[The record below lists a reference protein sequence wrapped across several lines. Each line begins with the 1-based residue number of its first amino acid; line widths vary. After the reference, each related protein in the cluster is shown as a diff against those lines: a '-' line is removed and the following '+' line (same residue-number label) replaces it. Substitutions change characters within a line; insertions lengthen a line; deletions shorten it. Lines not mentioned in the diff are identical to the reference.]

1 MFSMVIGIMSCG
13 EDEENISQKPTPNPG
28 LIKPTTQVAADEPGD
43 AWQIVWVRVD
53 PVTGQETYISE
64 HIYIYDILKQQDILA
79 VKVLDKEGN
88 PVPNARVEWTLLD
101 SPHMV
106 GDIIETDD
114 PGFQKAAP
122 QIKVDNKFAF
132 TFTNAEGDRTREMEF
147 KCPAEVSHVEGSDY
161 SMKKPTS
168 INVGKEGETWIVIT
182 AARRG
187 LTDIAAYC
195 PDIVAEAPSHK
206 IFATKVWDCYDWEF
220 PNTEIP
226 NDCETI
232 EHTFTTRIFNHLT
245 GNPQPGI
252 DVRYTILN
260 PKLDTIIAGNGTQ
273 TVVTSDL
280 NGEVAVTIEAPT
292 TYPRVDPMKVL
303 VEILFRDDMDICD
316 GREFV
321 IGCATVTKWW
331 EVETLRVTVSGE
343 LISCLENADN
353 LTGTFSV
360 TNLGPP
366 DAEDVIA
373 DNVTLT
379 VDYPQEEEITVVDT
393 DGGTNDGDKITWNI
407 GTLPSGDTASRNPIF
422 AASSGGVYT
431 FTATTESKCTAAG
444 PVTWTVKIIAIT
456 ATCSLDSSVIVLD
469 PGEVFDEVLPC
480 VDPEARQ
487 CGQYITTYTL
497 IVENVG
503 GDAVNMTLGLDPL
516 PDGLKLIS
524 GEPEDIKLNPGETF
538 EKPFELKATLRATGE
553 IESEYTVAVKGR
565 VDNIKSANSNVV
577 CLPQE
582 PTLVWLAP
590 DPCEIMIVAGPA
602 MLVRKTDTKDPIKV
616 HDLTRYRMLV
626 WNQGTA
632 DAYDVTIV
640 DTLPAQISL
649 VTDVVDLVDEDD
661 QVVCLVELVDIE
673 RNTGDVEDILHVFE
687 PWDFDKGDLPI
698 NINGIPG
705 VLDGNTTLTID
716 VTGSVITFTFDKIM
730 KPTWAFRISF
740 YAQANAVG
748 TVVNRTGLTYREE
761 PVPSPV
767 LPTDGPVNSDES
779 TTIR

>member
-64 HIYIYDILKQQDILA
+64 HLYIYDILKKQDILA

-132 TFTNAEGDRTREMEF
+132 TFTNATGDRTREMEF

-161 SMKKPTS
+161 SMKEPTI

-187 LTDIAAYC
+187 ITDIAAYC

-220 PNTEIP
+220 PNTEIV
-226 NDCETI
+226 NDCEII
-232 EHTFTTRIFNHLT
+232 EHEFKTRIFNHLT

-260 PKLDTIIAGNGTQ
+260 PKSDTILVGNGTK

-292 TYPRVDPMKVL
+292 TYPPEDPMKVL

-331 EVETLRVTVSGE
+331 DIETLTVTPPDE

-360 TNLGPP
+360 KNEGPP
-366 DAEDVIA
+366 SAEEVM
-373 DNVTLT
+373 LT
-379 VDYPQEEEITVVDT
+379 VDYPQEQGITVVNT
-393 DGGTNDGDKITWNI
+393 DGGTDDGNMIAWDI
-407 GTLPSGDTASRNPIF
+407 GILPAGDTASRNPIF
-422 AASSGGVYT
+422 AASNSGVYD
-431 FTATTESKCTAAG
+431 FIEVKAESKCTEDMD
-444 PVTWTVKIIAIT
+444 TWTVKVIEIT
-456 ATCSLDSSVIVLD
+456 ATCSFNKFTIELD
-469 PGEVFDEVLPC
+469 PALLFDPNNPSYA
-480 VDPEARQ
+480 PE
-487 CGQYITTYTL
+487 YIATYTL
-497 IVENVG
+497 TVENIG
-503 GDAVNMTLGLDPL
+503 GEAVNATLGLQL
-516 PDGLKLIS
+516 PDCLELV
-524 GEPEDIKLNPGETF
+524 PGEDETEEITLELGNIF
-538 EKPFELKATLRATGE
+538 EKSFKLKGTRVGLC
-553 IESEYTVAVKGR
+553 TVEGTVE
-565 VDNIKSANSNVV
+565 NISSVTDSQV
-577 CLPQE
+577 ICSSLP
-582 PTLVWLAP
+582 PT
-590 DPCEIMIVAGPA
+590 PCEIEIVALPA
-602 MLVRKTDTKDPIKV
+602 MQVEKVDTQDPIGV
-616 HDLTRYRMLV
+616 GELTRYRLAV
-626 WNQGTA
+626 WNEGAA
-632 DAYDVTIV
+632 DAYDVEIKDILPAKLHLV
-640 DTLPAQISL
+640 TLPKAGLL
-649 VTDVVDLVDEDD
+649 VKEID
-661 QVVCLVELVDIE
+661 QVVCRVELVIVDPE
-673 RNTGDVEDILHVFE
+673 TGSVIPAIPEEDK
-687 PWDFDKGDLPI
+687 PWGQNIGDGSLNQNVTI
-698 NINGIPG
+698 NIDYMELKINGIPETKI
-705 VLDGNTTLTID
+705 VLAGDATLDIRVVD
-716 VTGSVITFTFDKIM
+716 SEITFTFDRM
-730 KPTWAFRISF
+730 MPTWAFRISY
-740 YAQANAVG
+740 YAQAGDDPG
-748 TVVNRTGLTYREE
+748 TVNNQTELWYRDE
-761 PVPSPV
+761 PGGKLLPENGPSR
-767 LPTDGPVNSDES
+767 SDEP
-779 TTIR
+779 TTIQ